1 MHFSCQTITLGPTNN
16 EFGYNERPDTASIF
30 LCIKIID
37 NNVNSFSYNEH
48 PLKMSSFFRIFLL
61 VVRGTQCIVLQ
72 LRRRWNVN
80 LSWTLMRMCEI
91 KKLSRLNLLEIFH
104 IIAFYSLFLLF
115 KITNFCMWS
124 DYPFILWGKI
134 NSISDLFHS
143 WLCYWLHPP
152 SHIFVVLKLTKWIKC
167 LLNQ

>member
-1 MHFSCQTITLGPTNN
+1 MNARLQQAYFFASKSLTTMLTVSVITSTLLKW
-16 EFGYNERPDTASIF
+16 A
-30 LCIKIID
+30 
-37 NNVNSFSYNEH
+37 VSFA
-48 PLKMSSFFRIFLL
+48 SFFAGCKGYPLYC
-61 VVRGTQCIVLQ
+61 T
-72 LRRRWNVN
+72 
-80 LSWTLMRMCEI
+80 TMCEI

-104 IIAFYSLFLLF
+104 IIALYSLFLLF
-115 KITNFCMWS
+115 KMTNFCMWS

-143 WLCYWLHPP
+143 WLCYWLHLP